1 MSEAEIDA
9 RMEEVA
15 QTYTGVEPDESR
27 TQVAEGDVVQIS
39 MDCLK
44 DGERFEQLCFANR
57 LYRAGSGQMPDG
69 FDEALAHAPV
79 GSMVHVDFLL
89 PTREELDG
97 TLSGP
102 SVCAEVKVEAIM
114 REVACVL
121 NDDFISQSIPGASS
135 VVELRELSRKEL
147 ERQKAEQ
154 MRHYRNFLAAR
165 ELAKRIEGYLPDAAY
180 DAVADQMMDSLYE
193 QARAQHTTVDE
204 LLSAQGSSEEE
215 YRMMVLMQARAQ
227 LRQGA
232 ALDAWARYR
241 GLEITDADVD
251 AFFASSA
258 QGRGAQMREE
268 VESGGYLYLA
278 REGALRLKASE
289 DLVACSTLIE
299 DASLQMPAGSAP
311 AVGKVA

>member
-1 MSEAEIDA
+1 
-9 RMEEVA
+9 
-15 QTYTGVEPDESR
+15 
-27 TQVAEGDVVQIS
+27 

-89 PTREELDG
+89 LTREELDG

-154 MRHYRNFLAAR
+154 MRHYRNFLAAG

-180 DAVADQMMDSLYE
+180 DAVADQMMDALYE

>member
-1 MSEAEIDA
+1 MTLSSYEPLELAVPPVSVSEAEIDA

-102 SVCAEVKVEAIM
+102 SVCAEVKVE
-114 REVACVL
+114 
-121 NDDFISQSIPGASS
+121 
-135 VVELRELSRKEL
+135 
-147 ERQKAEQ
+147 
-154 MRHYRNFLAAR
+154 
-165 ELAKRIEGYLPDAAY
+165 
-180 DAVADQMMDSLYE
+180 
-193 QARAQHTTVDE
+193 
-204 LLSAQGSSEEE
+204 
-215 YRMMVLMQARAQ
+215 
-227 LRQGA
+227 
-232 ALDAWARYR
+232 R
-241 GLEITDADVD
+241 GN
-251 AFFASSA
+251 
-258 QGRGAQMREE
+258 
-268 VESGGYLYLA
+268 
-278 REGALRLKASE
+278 
-289 DLVACSTLIE
+289 
-299 DASLQMPAGSAP
+299 
-311 AVGKVA
+311 